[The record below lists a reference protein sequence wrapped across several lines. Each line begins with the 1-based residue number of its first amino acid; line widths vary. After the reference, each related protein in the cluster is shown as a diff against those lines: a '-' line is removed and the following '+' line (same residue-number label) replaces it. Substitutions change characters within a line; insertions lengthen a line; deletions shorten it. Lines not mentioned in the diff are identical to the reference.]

1 MKKQTGLL
9 VIILIANLL
18 SAQLITS
25 IPAYPTENDSIVIY
39 FDATQG
45 DAGLQ
50 GYTGNVYT
58 HTGATING
66 NRWQNVIGSWGND
79 NTQPQLTRIDT
90 DLYELIIGYPHEF
103 YSTDPGEK
111 ITELC
116 FVFRSAGAD
125 GPTGRDVGG
134 ADIFYDLFEPGITAV
149 IDSPS
154 VNFSFEN
161 VMMSPVFYKI
171 DDEIGF
177 KVKVAVINTQVD
189 SIKIYKNQNL
199 VIANQGVNS
208 IKYSEIAFETGKY
221 QYEIIVSDTAGIQD
235 TTYFGAM
242 VNNEVVEEALP
253 ENVQPG
259 INFMDNGSAIL
270 AIFAPYKEFIYLIG
284 DFNDWKVDENY
295 FMKKYFPAEDSV
307 VFWHEFENVNESQ
320 IYQYQYLIDGKL
332 RIADPYTEL
341 ILDSWNDRYIDEET
355 FPDLP
360 GYPYDKTNQVVSTFQ
375 KKSSEFQWT
384 DNDFRKPDKEKL
396 VIYELLIRDFTDKH
410 SYNGALEK
418 LDYLDSLGINA
429 IELLPINEF
438 EGNSSWGYNTSF
450 YFALDKY
457 YGTPDDLRNFVN
469 ECHRRGIAVLG
480 DMVLNHAYGSYSMVR
495 MYMNETTWQPTSQ
508 SPWFNEVAPHTDFY
522 WGYDFNHESKHT
534 KYFIDRV
541 NKYWIKE
548 FHLDGYRFDFTRGF
562 TNRKGGSGPYDSDR
576 INILKRM
583 ADEIWEEDS
592 SAFVILEHLVDEDS
606 GEMKELADY
615 GTLLWG
621 NMNHSYNQASMG
633 WNSNSDFS
641 WGYYKT
647 RGWSEPHLITYME
660 SHDEERLM
668 YKNLQ
673 YGNSYGNYDIQHLYT
688 ALQRQKLVNA
698 FFLTIPGPKMIWQ
711 FGELGYD
718 ISIDENG
725 RCGEKPIKWEYYH
738 DIYRKNLYKTVAALI
753 KLRNENDVFTNPVT
767 SVQLSLTGN
776 GKRIAMTGSM
786 NVLII
791 GNFGVTNLDIVPNF
805 QYGGIWYDYFSGDS
819 IYVQFTT
826 DPILLAPGEF
836 HIYTDQRLDS
846 PEQDILSDIGN
857 EFPDLP
863 EKFALYPNY
872 PNPFNAVTTFQYDLE
887 KQSDIQIK
895 IYDILG
901 RQVYSQYQYSQ
912 PAGRYSFA
920 WQGIDS
926 AGRELQSGVYF
937 FVMRRNDT
945 KKIQKIT
952 LLK

>member
-9 VIILIANLL
+9 LIILIANLL
-18 SAQLITS
+18 YAQLITS
-25 IPAYPTENDSIVIY
+25 TPSYPTQYDSIVIF
-39 FDATQG
+39 FDATEG
-45 DAGLQ
+45 DLGLMNYAGDD
-50 GYTGNVYT
+50 VYA
-58 HTGATING
+58 HTG
-66 NRWQNVIGSWGND
+66 VITEFS
-79 NTQPQLTRIDT
+79 TQPSDWKYVVAGWNENIEKARLTKVGDNLWKLPLRY
-90 DLYELIIGYPHEF
+90 LHE
-103 YSTDPGEK
+103 YYGVPAGEK
-111 ITELC
+111 ILQLA
-116 FVFRSAGAD
+116 FVFRNSD
-125 GPTGRDVGG
+125 GSKTGRDVGN
-134 ADIFYDLFEPGITAV
+134 ADIFYDLFDSGITAV

-171 DDEIGF
+171 DDEIEF
-177 KVKVAVINTQVD
+177 KVKAAAINTQVD

-199 VIANQGVNS
+199 VAANQGVNS
-208 IKYSEIAFETGKY
+208 IKYSEIASERGKS

-253 ENVQPG
+253 ENVHPG
-259 INFMDNGSAIL
+259 VNFMDDGSAIL

-284 DFNDWKVDENY
+284 DFNYWKVDENY
-295 FMKKYFPAEDSV
+295 FMKKYSPAEDSV
-307 VFWHEFENVNESQ
+307 VFWHEFENVTENQ
-320 IYQYQYLIDGKL
+320 IYRYQYLIDGDL

-341 ILDSWNDRYIDEET
+341 VLDPWNDRYIDEET

-360 GYPYDKTNQVVSTFQ
+360 EYPYNKTNQIVSTFQ
-375 KKSSEFQWT
+375 KKSSEFPWT
-384 DNDFRKPDKEKL
+384 DNDYQKPGKEKL

-410 SYNGALEK
+410 SYNGALVK

-429 IELLPINEF
+429 IELLPTNEF

-495 MYMNETTWQPTSQ
+495 MYLNKTTMQPTSQ

-562 TNRKGGSGPYDSDR
+562 TNKSGGSGPYDANR

-592 SAFVILEHLVDEDS
+592 SAFVILEHLVDENS

-641 WGYYKT
+641 RGYYKT
-647 RGWSEPHLITYME
+647 RGWSKPHLVTYME

-673 YGNSYGNYDIQHLYT
+673 WGNSSGEYNVKDLAT
-688 ALQRQKLVNA
+688 ALNRIKLVSA
-698 FFLTIPGPKMIWQ
+698 FFYTLPGPKMIWQ

-718 ISIDENG
+718 YSINYDG
-725 RCGEKPIKWEYYH
+725 RLGEKPIRWDYLTEPA
-738 DIYRKNLYKTVAALI
+738 RLNLYKTVKALL
-753 KLRNENDVFTNPVT
+753 KLRNENDVFTNPNT
-767 SVQLSLTGN
+767 NVQLSLSTAT
-776 GKRIAMTGSM
+776 KRI
-786 NVLII
+786 VLLGDLDVLVL
-791 GNFGVTNLDIVPNF
+791 GNFDVNTVDAVPNF
-805 QYGGIWYDYFSGDS
+805 PYGGAWYDYFTGDS
-819 IYVQFTT
+819 IQVQFTT
-826 DPILLAPGEF
+826 DPIPLAPGEF
-836 HIYTDQRLDS
+836 HIYTDLHGS
-846 PEQDILSDIGN
+846 NHS
-857 EFPDLP
+857 
-863 EKFALYPNY
+863 
-872 PNPFNAVTTFQYDLE
+872 
-887 KQSDIQIK
+887 
-895 IYDILG
+895 
-901 RQVYSQYQYSQ
+901 
-912 PAGRYSFA
+912 
-920 WQGIDS
+920 
-926 AGRELQSGVYF
+926 
-937 FVMRRNDT
+937 
-945 KKIQKIT
+945 
-952 LLK
+952 